1 MDIQK
6 EIQQAMKH
14 HEEFITSLNAEI
26 RARKLLLTALE
37 QADKFYR
44 NQRRDVKKV
53 VYVRKVSFLM
63 VQIVNLSFFRRT
75 KILVIELSSYK
86 PK

>member
-1 MDIQK
+1 MFYFLDRSHVVEIQKDIQ
-6 EIQQAMKH
+6 EATQH
-14 HEEFITSLNAEI
+14 HEDFITSLNAEI

-53 VYVRKVSFLM
+53 VYVS
-63 VQIVNLSFFRRT
+63 
-75 KILVIELSSYK
+75 
-86 PK
+86 

>member
-1 MDIQK
+1 MLNFIFFLLDRTQVVEIQK
-6 EIQQAMKH
+6 EIQMATKH

-26 RARKLLLTALE
+26 RARKFLLTALE

-53 VYVRKVSFLM
+53 VYVS
-63 VQIVNLSFFRRT
+63 
-75 KILVIELSSYK
+75 
-86 PK
+86 

>member
-1 MDIQK
+1 MK
-6 EIQQAMKH
+6 ETEKDVQSAEKH
-14 HEEFITSLNAEI
+14 YDDFINAINAEI

-53 VYVRKVSFLM
+53 VYV
-63 VQIVNLSFFRRT
+63 
-75 KILVIELSSYK
+75 SSHQSISITNSLI
-86 PK
+86 